1 MGDSQQER
9 ATFPSMAISD
19 LLILT
24 LCVSV
29 AFGFYAGD
37 FQDGLR
43 LYALKWHDIVPDL
56 IDVFVMGLWLFGLIV
71 LARQRCRNVSTVLAP
86 GHVLIASLG
95 PVQVVSL
102 ITSVF
107 RPFFVSNSPTVYQ
120 AIDYGLFAV

>member
-1 MGDSQQER
+1 MSDGHQQQSR
-9 ATFPSMAISD
+9 FPPMAISD

-29 AFGFYAGD
+29 AFAFYAGD
-37 FQDGLR
+37 FQDGLK

-71 LARQRCRNVSTVLAP
+71 LARQRCRNVSTALAP

-95 PVQVVSL
+95 PAQVVAL

-107 RPFFVSNSPTVYQ
+107 R
-120 AIDYGLFAV
+120 